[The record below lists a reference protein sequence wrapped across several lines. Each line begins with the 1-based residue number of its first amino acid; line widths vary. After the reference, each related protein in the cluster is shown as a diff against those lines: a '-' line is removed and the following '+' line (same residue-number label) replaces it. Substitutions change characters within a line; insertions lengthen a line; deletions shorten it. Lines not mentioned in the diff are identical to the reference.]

1 MESQNKEIL
10 KSLKDGNKL
19 TQIDAFELF
28 KCWRLAARIKNLR
41 DDGHQIHTEIVT
53 LPNKKRIAYYSL
65 IKEAPHEMAST
76 T

>member
-10 KSLKDGNKL
+10 KLLKEGNKL
-19 TQIDAFELF
+19 TQMDAFELF